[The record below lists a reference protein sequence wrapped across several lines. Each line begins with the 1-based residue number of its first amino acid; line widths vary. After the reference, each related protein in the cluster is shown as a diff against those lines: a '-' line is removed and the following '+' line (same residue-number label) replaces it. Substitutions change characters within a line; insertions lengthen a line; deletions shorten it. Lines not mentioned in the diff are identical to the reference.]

1 MKRKHILAVVLI
13 VCIVYIPFVIQVLQL
28 LVIGLNPSTYI
39 IQYATITEVKMSYG
53 KGHII
58 SIEYQWNEKMFT
70 EQELYDM
77 GDYVGEK
84 IPIAIRKDNGTVYRN
99 ELVLDYRDI
108 SMFVVGICLLLLE
121 NYGYTNKRRRY
132 QQRKMK
138 ELSQQESRERNMS

>member
-13 VCIVYIPFVIQVLQL
+13 VCIVYMPFVIQVLQL
-28 LVIGLNPSTYI
+28 LVISFNPSLYI

-53 KGHII
+53 KGYVI
-58 SIEYQWNEKMFT
+58 SIEYQRNEKMFV

-84 IPIAIRKDNGTVYRN
+84 IPIAIHKDNGTVYRN

-121 NYGYTNKRRRY
+121 NYAYTNKKIRY
-132 QQRKMK
+132 KKRK
-138 ELSQQESRERNMS
+138 EREMRECNP